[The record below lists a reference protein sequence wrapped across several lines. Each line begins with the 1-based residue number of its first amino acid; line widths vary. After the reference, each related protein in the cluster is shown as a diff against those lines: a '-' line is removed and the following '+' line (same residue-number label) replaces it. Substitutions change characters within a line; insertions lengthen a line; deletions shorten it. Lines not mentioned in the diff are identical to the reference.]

1 MGSNTDYLND
11 LESFLDNPSSGLI
24 TSSATSPHPISS
36 PMGPST
42 PISNGA
48 GVRDRLRHHLNG
60 AEKRKLEDGSTS
72 ELLLKTQRT
81 DDHHLLLDSMDHVI
95 KNEDVKSEELDL
107 KEEPMQPGYGG
118 HMNQGGLLAQA
129 LMEKRPNQANGHL
142 NSQTGYFGS
151 PNVTASRNSTDIAA
165 FKLQVQA
172 ISKDP
177 TLNEQQRN
185 AKMAGILSQN
195 PQLQRILMATKN
207 HKDKLLR
214 RSLAQETLMQRD
226 QMVGSPMMQP
236 EYGPGFPSGGN
247 GDMYNN
253 SQFIDNPHVGGLGG
267 PPQPGPRGRGRTPL
281 PQSGPGLNNLYPG
294 PGVPIQSEMWDMG
307 GKCMPGQMPP
317 QQHIQPPPQYPYR
330 QPGPR
335 QNNMMN
341 PMGGGCYN
349 QPQGDYMPQGMYGQ
363 QQPYVGQRG
372 GMPEPLYTNDSCGPN
387 PVGVRGFNPTM
398 YSGGGM
404 RMGNPY
410 SEGFQNDYIVPPH
423 GGRNLRHPEFM
434 YPQQQHHRM
443 GNQQP
448 NMTLTPQ
455 QQQMQQ
461 QRGVGPGFAM
471 SPRIQGNIGQMSPV
485 ISPPMHSP
493 AGMQMS
499 MPPSNSQHNVFNNN
513 NNIVPGGNNS
523 NSNNNAFNVPGSG
536 MSNGFNFNDDYLG
549 PSIQS
554 PGLQSAVGM
563 MDEGGMDSILGLDES
578 VPNGQFNGNWK
589 LTASE
594 LRNDL
599 LQRIQTALKDS
610 NSGGCIDTEASAI
623 EEEAFN
629 ISDTQETYVHRLAQW
644 LASKFSSI
652 QEASNPYP
660 DSTTVPDTLSCS
672 KLSSSTDASENSSGD
687 MLAKANPILAETLA
701 AANDEQIST
710 PVSGSGELKDNESFS
725 SSSSSSASTSP
736 ASSTTTT
743 TTSMPGLCSPMTS
756 LAASKSTTST
766 TTTPTAQMRK
776 NDTFHRPTSESV
788 QTADK
793 GIQRAV
799 NGRRPSGKGSN
810 SNNNNPHSVDS
821 GIGSPRSTTS
831 SSLYSPKLHGTSP
844 SLAALSNSEPSPGK
858 LS

>member
-1 MGSNTDYLND
+1 
-11 LESFLDNPSSGLI
+11 
-24 TSSATSPHPISS
+24 
-36 PMGPST
+36 
-42 PISNGA
+42 
-48 GVRDRLRHHLNG
+48 LNG

-72 ELLLKTQRT
+72 DLLLKTQRI
-81 DDHHLLLDSMDHVI
+81 DDHQSMLDSMDHGI
-95 KNEDVKSEELDL
+95 KNEDIKPEDLEL
-107 KEEPMQPGYGG
+107 KEEPLQPGYGN
-118 HMNQGGLLAQA
+118 MNQGGLLAQA
-129 LMEKRPNQANGHL
+129 LMEKRPGQVNGHL

-185 AKMAGILSQN
+185 AKMAVILNQN
-195 PQLQRILMATKN
+195 PQLHRILMATKN

-214 RSLAQETLMQRD
+214 RSLGQETLMQRD

-247 GDMYNN
+247 SDMFSNP
-253 SQFIDNPHVGGLGG
+253 QFIDNSHVGGLGG

-281 PQSGPGLNNLYPG
+281 PPSGPGLNNLYQS
-294 PGVPIQSEMWDMG
+294 PGVPIQNELWDMG

-317 QQHIQPPPQYPYR
+317 QQHIHPPPQYPYR

-349 QPQGDYMPQGMYGQ
+349 QPQGDYMPPGMYGQ
-363 QQPYVGQRG
+363 QQPFVGQRG
-372 GMPEPLYTNDSCGPN
+372 GMPEPLYPNESCGPN
-387 PVGVRGFNPTM
+387 PVGVRGFNPPM
-398 YSGGGM
+398 YPAGGM

-410 SEGFQNDYIVPPH
+410 GDGFQNDYIVTPQ
-423 GGRNLRHPEFM
+423 GGRNVRHPEFM
-434 YPQQQHHRM
+434 YHQQQQHRM

-448 NMTLTPQ
+448 NMSLTP

-485 ISPPMHSP
+485 MSPPMHSP
-493 AGMQMS
+493 AAMQMS
-499 MPPSNSQHNVFNNN
+499 MPPSNNQHNVFNNN
-513 NNIVPGGNNS
+513 NNLVLGGNS
-523 NSNNNAFNVPGSG
+523 GNNAFNVPGSG
-536 MSNGFNFNDDYLG
+536 MSNGFSYNDDYLG
-549 PSIQS
+549 HSIQS

-563 MDEGGMDSILGLDES
+563 MEEGGIDSILGLDEP
-578 VPNGQFNGNWK
+578 VPNGQFNTNWR
-589 LTASE
+589 LNASE

-623 EEEAFN
+623 EEEAF
-629 ISDTQETYVHRLAQW
+629 SVSETQELYVHRLAQW

-652 QEASNPYP
+652 PETSNQYP

-672 KLSSSTDASENSSGD
+672 KLSSSTDASESSSSD

-701 AANDEQIST
+701 AANEEQISP
-710 PVSGSGELKDNESFS
+710 PVSGELKDSESFS

-743 TTSMPGLCSPMTS
+743 TTMTSMPGLCSPMTS
-756 LAASKSTTST
+756 LAPSKLSSTTAA
-766 TTTPTAQMRK
+766 TPPVRK
-776 NDTFHRPTSESV
+776 NETFHRPTSDSV

-793 GIQRAV
+793 GVQRTV
-799 NGRRPSGKGSN
+799 NGRRPSGKG

-844 SLAALSNSEPSPGK
+844 SLTALSNSEPSPGK